1 MLSNPQDGELFIK
14 RIERGT
20 EKVVF
25 VLTIFK
31 GLGNKK
37 QFVVHQ
43 HFLCDYGDDNILEK

>member
-1 MLSNPQDGELFIK
+1 LLSNPQDGELLTK
-14 RIERGT
+14 SIERGT

-31 GLGNKK
+31 GLGHEK
-37 QFVVHQ
+37 QIRHQ